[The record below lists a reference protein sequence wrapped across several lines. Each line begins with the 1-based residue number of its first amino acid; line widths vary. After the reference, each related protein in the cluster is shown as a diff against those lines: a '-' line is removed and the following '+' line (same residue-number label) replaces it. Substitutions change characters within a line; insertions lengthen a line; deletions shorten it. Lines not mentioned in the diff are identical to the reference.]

1 MLMNVNEK
9 SKILELWFTK
19 DEDSHSILPLN
30 IEKEIEKYKAQKY
43 KICMY
48 QSGLQDIKANIL
60 DFFLK
65 NLRLA
70 LSFN

>member
-60 DFFLK
+60 DLIL
-65 NLRLA
+65 NNV
-70 LSFN
+70 S